1 MLTTLQAP
9 AGWSAR
15 GLSLRGRTDA
25 DRPFLRSLFGGF
37 RAEELAAVPWPDAL
51 KTEFLDS
58 QFALQ
63 TVHFDRVY
71 PDADFLIVE
80 EGRTPIGRLYLD
92 RKPDGFLVV
101 DIGFLPHWRGA
112 GLGAELLRHLH
123 EQAAAAGAG
132 RVWLHV
138 LAANPRAQ
146 RLYERLGFRVTEG
159 SDGPY
164 RTMEWP
170 VS

>member
-1 MLTTLQAP
+1 M
-9 AGWSAR
+9 
-15 GLSLRGRTDA
+15 
-25 DRPFLRSLFGGF
+25 
-37 RAEELAAVPWPDAL
+37 

-80 EGRTPIGRLYLD
+80 ETGTPVGRLYLD
-92 RKPDGFLVV
+92 RQPDGFLVV
-101 DIGFLPHWRGA
+101 DIGFLAHWRGR

-123 EQAAAAGAG
+123 EEAARTGAS

-138 LAANPRAQ
+138 LATNPRAQ
-146 RLYERLGFRVTEG
+146 QLYERLGIRVTEG
-159 SDGPY
+159 GDGLY